1 MVVSA
6 GEGSYPPAAPTGLTD
21 NEDMAIRID
30 NSQSPMIRSSISS
43 LDLSTRLTLH
53 LMKM

>member
-21 NEDMAIRID
+21 NEDMAIRI
-30 NSQSPMIRSSISS
+30 NTANPP
-43 LDLSTRLTLH
+43 
-53 LMKM
+53 